1 MPNFRAG
8 KIPPKTLEETV
19 FPFLGAQDPDVIHGP
34 GVGRDA
40 AVIRVGRQVVV
51 ATTDPITGA
60 VQHIGAYALHICAND
75 VATFGIEP
83 RWFLATI
90 LLPENADLKI
100 LEEIMVSMHQ
110 AAQSLNVAI
119 VGGHTEV
126 TPGLSRPIVIGFMLG
141 STKEGGY
148 VTSSNARPGDA
159 LILTKGVG
167 IEGTAILAT
176 EREKELAELL
186 GQQTLQDGQSFRHK
200 LSVVPEAL
208 TAVSK
213 GGVTAMHDPT
223 EGGIAT
229 GLHEMADAS
238 GVGFVV
244 RREAFVLHETTRKI
258 CSVLGINPLNLIA
271 SGAMLI
277 ATKTDKAEETLQVLE
292 KKGIAASIVG
302 QLVEDASIRNIIES
316 DGSEVPL
323 TQPVEDALWDAL
335 SKPIGK
341 K

>member
-1 MPNFRAG
+1 MPGFRAG
-8 KIPPKTLEETV
+8 KVPPKTLEESV
-19 FPFLGAQDPDVIHGP
+19 FPFLGVQDPDVVHGP
-34 GVGRDA
+34 GIGRDA

-51 ATTDPITGA
+51 ATTDPITGV

-100 LEEIMVSMHQ
+100 LEDIMASMHQ
-110 AAQSLNVAI
+110 AAESLKVAI
-119 VGGHTEV
+119 IGGHTEV

-141 STKEGGY
+141 SAKEGSY
-148 VTSSNARPGDA
+148 VTSSNAQPGNV

-176 EREKELAELL
+176 ERAGELGELL
-186 GQQTLQDGQSFRHK
+186 GQQILQDGQRFLHQ

-208 TAVSK
+208 TAVST

-223 EGGIAT
+223 EGGIAN

-238 GVGFVV
+238 SVGFVV
-244 RREAFVLHETTRKI
+244 HREALVVHEATHQI
-258 CSVLGINPLNLIA
+258 CNLLRINPLNLIA

-277 ATKTDKAEETLQVLE
+277 ATKANKAKEILQALE
-292 KKGIAASIVG
+292 ANGIAATIIG
-302 QLVEDASIRNIIES
+302 KLVSDISIRNIVES
-316 DGSEVPL
+316 DGSELPL
-323 TQPVEDALWDAL
+323 PQPAEDALWDAL
-335 SKPIGK
+335 ETDIQK
-341 K
+341 